1 MKTAS
6 GEPLSD
12 KMRFFH
18 GNSPS
23 RQYEAGQ
30 QKGGNYYCAI
40 CGANAHRV
48 YELNYAFRCPHI
60 SLNDHQ
66 ELVFA
71 GPCGKANSMA
81 KSNKPFHKLTKH
93 DLVKELNARSIFDGD
108 KKSQLEDLLKRSCME
123 FRECQHYF
131 LRVQTK
137 P

>member
-18 GNSPS
+18 GDSPS
-23 RQYEAGQ
+23 CQYEAGQ

-60 SLNDHQ
+60 SLDDRQ

-93 DLVKELNARSIFDGD
+93 DLGKELNARSICYGD
-108 KKSQLEDLLKRSCME
+108 KKSQLEDLLKE
-123 FRECQHYF
+123 ELHG
-131 LRVQTK
+131 V
-137 P
+137 